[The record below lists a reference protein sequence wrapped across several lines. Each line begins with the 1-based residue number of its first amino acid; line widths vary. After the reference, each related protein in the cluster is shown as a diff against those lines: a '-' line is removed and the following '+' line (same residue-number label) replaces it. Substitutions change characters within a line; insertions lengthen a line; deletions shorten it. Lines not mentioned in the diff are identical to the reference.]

1 MPTYEYK
8 CTECGHCFDVI
19 HGVNDNVEACESCG
33 SPVRRVFHPVGVI
46 FKGSGFYSTDNRSKS
61 GNGAKP
67 AGAPDTAAADKKT
80 DESKPA
86 EPPKPAEKAEKAE
99 KAKEPEKE

>member
-8 CTECGHCFDVI
+8 CKECGHCFDVI
-19 HGVNDNVEACESCG
+19 HGVNENVEACEACG

-61 GNGAKP
+61 SNGGKPASATEAAGTDKKAEEAKP
-67 AGAPDTAAADKKT
+67 ADA
-80 DESKPA
+80 
-86 EPPKPAEKAEKAE
+86 PKPAEKAE